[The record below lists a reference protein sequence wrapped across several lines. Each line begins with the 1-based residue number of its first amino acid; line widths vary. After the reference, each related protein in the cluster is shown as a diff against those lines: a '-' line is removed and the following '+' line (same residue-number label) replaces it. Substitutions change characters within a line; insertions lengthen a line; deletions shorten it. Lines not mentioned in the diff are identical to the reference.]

1 MSIASKYN
9 KGSAFT
15 YQAPEDVPFISLEK
29 LFHTGG
35 EGVVYPLHSLYINN
49 KSKYGDAPVAITDG
63 YFVNLPRH
71 MLDTV
76 REMMG
81 DMELIAAVNG
91 GHVGFTVRPY
101 VRTGDNKPLYS
112 VTWLDI

>member
-15 YQAPEDVPFISLEK
+15 YQAAEDTPFISLEK
-29 LFHTGG
+29 LYHTGG
-35 EGVVYPLHSLYINN
+35 EGAVYPLHSLCINN
-49 KSKYGDAPVAITDG
+49 KSRYGDAPVAITDG

-76 REMMG
+76 REMMA
-81 DMELIAAVNG
+81 DMELVTAVNSG
-91 GHVGFTVRPY
+91 KVGFSVRPY
-101 VRTGDNKPLYS
+101 VRNGDNKPLYS
-112 VTWLDI
+112 VTWLDT

>member
-15 YQAPEDVPFISLEK
+15 YQAPKDTPFTTLESLYK
-29 LFHTGG
+29 ADG
-35 EGVVYPLHSLYINN
+35 EGTVYPVHSLYINT
-49 KSKYGDAPVAITDG
+49 KSRYGDSPVAITDG

-76 REMMG
+76 KEMMVDG
-81 DMELIAAVNG
+81 DFVAAVNSG
-91 GHVGFTVRPY
+91 NVGFTVRPY
-101 VRTGDNKPLYS
+101 VRNGDNKPLYS
-112 VTWLDI
+112 VTWIDT

>member
-15 YQAPEDVPFISLEK
+15 YQAPKDTPFTTLESLYK
-29 LFHTGG
+29 TDG
-35 EGVVYPLHSLYINN
+35 EGVVYSLHSLYINR
-49 KSKYGDAPVAITDG
+49 KGMYGDAPVAITDG
-63 YFVNLPRH
+63 YFVNLPKH
-71 MLDTV
+71 TLDTV
-76 REMMG
+76 YSMLE
-81 DMELIAAVNG
+81 DMEFIGAVNS

-101 VRTGDNKPLYS
+101 VRNGDNKPLYS

>member
-15 YQAPEDVPFISLEK
+15 YQAPKDTPFTTLESLYQ
-29 LFHTGG
+29 TDG
-35 EGVVYPLHSLYINN
+35 EGTVYPLHSMYINN
-49 KSKYGDAPVAITDG
+49 KSKYGDTPVAITDG

-76 REMMG
+76 RDMMA
-81 DMELIAAVNG
+81 DMELIAAVND

-101 VRTGDNKPLYS
+101 VRNGDNKPLYS